1 MAPARRLAA
10 VLAAAAAASTA
21 AALFVNGSVSAP
33 CDSPIYCHGD
43 ILQEIELARPFADS
57 KHFVDMPAR
66 RPLAEIQAA
75 FDKLPKPLK
84 NDSTL
89 NDFLDTYFADAG
101 GELKAVPK
109 DQLNTDPQFLKRIDD
124 AVIREFVAKVV
135 DIWPDLTRSYAGS
148 SDGTGDCA
156 DCPNSFIP
164 VNRTFVIPGGR
175 FREPYY
181 WDTYWVIEGLLRT
194 RGAFTGIARNAIDN
208 FLDLVERF
216 GFVPNGA
223 RVYYLNR
230 SQPPML
236 SQMVR
241 AYLTHTNDTSILDRA
256 LPLLVREHEFWTR
269 NRSVEVRAPSSTG
282 GPDGKK
288 TKTKT
293 YTLSRFAVENT
304 QPRPESFREDYVQA
318 TNESY
323 YSPESG
329 IIYPQVAPLN
339 DSQRAQLYSDLAAAA
354 ETGWDFS
361 SRWLARPGDSARDVY
376 FPLRSLNTHNVVP
389 VCLNSILY
397 GNERAIGDFFALRG
411 NDSAR
416 REWHD
421 AAARRSEAMHALMW
435 NETLYSYF
443 DYNISSSSQHI
454 YVPADD
460 DADVDAADGPA
471 PKGQQ
476 VLFHVAQF
484 FPFWM
489 GAAPR
494 HLRDNPYAVQT
505 AFARVARYLD
515 LRPGGIPAT
524 NIRTG
529 QQWDQP
535 NVWPPL
541 MHVLMQGLL
550 NTPATFGRDDPA
562 HRDLHDLALRLAQ
575 RYLDSTFCT
584 WYATG
589 GSTSATPKLEGA
601 PKDAVGAMFEKY
613 SDESTNVAGGG
624 GEYEVVE
631 GFGWTNGVL
640 IWAADTFAG
649 ELKRPDCGDIKPANV
664 HGGARRKRSAVE
676 LHPRDASRTKKFG
689 RRAVADAK

>member
-10 VLAAAAAASTA
+10 VLAAASTA
-21 AALFVNGSVSAP
+21 AALYTNGSVVAP

-43 ILQEIELARPFADS
+43 ILQEIELARPFSDS

-66 RPLAEIQAA
+66 RPLTEIQAA

-84 NDSTL
+84 NDSVL

-109 DQLNTDPQFLKRIDD
+109 DQLATDARFLKRINDT
-124 AVIREFVAKVV
+124 VVREFVGKVV

-148 SDGTGDCA
+148 SDGGCD

-181 WDTYWVIEGLLRT
+181 WDTYWVLEGLVRT
-194 RGAFTGIARNAIDN
+194 RGAFTEIARNAIDN

-223 RVYYLNR
+223 RIYYLNR

-236 SQMVR
+236 AQMVR
-241 AYLTHTNDTSILDRA
+241 TYLAHTNDTSILDRA
-256 LPLLVREHEFWTR
+256 LPLLVREHDFWTR
-269 NRSVEVRAPSSTG
+269 NRSVDVEVPAAG
-282 GPDGKK
+282 GRGGS
-288 TKTKT
+288 TKT
-293 YTLSRFAVENT
+293 YKLSRFAVDNSV
-304 QPRPESFREDYVQA
+304 PRPESFREDYNQA
-318 TNESY
+318 TNASY
-323 YSPESG
+323 HSPETG
-329 IIYPQVAPLN
+329 IIYPQVAALN

-361 SRWLARPGDSARDVY
+361 SRWLARPDDSARDVY
-376 FPLRSLNTHNVVP
+376 FPLRSLNTRNVVP

-397 GNERAIGDFFALRG
+397 GNEKAIGDFFALRG

-416 REWHD
+416 DDWH
-421 AAARRSEAMHALMW
+421 ARAARRSEAMHALMW

-443 DYNISSSSQHI
+443 DYNVTSSSQHI

-460 DADVDAADGPA
+460 DADAAVDKPTA
-471 PKGQQ
+471 PEGQQ
-476 VLFHVAQF
+476 VFFHVAQF

-494 HLRDNPYAVQT
+494 HLRDNPHAV
-505 AFARVARYLD
+505 AAAYARVARYLD

-524 NIRTG
+524 NVRTG

-550 NTPATFGRDDPA
+550 NTPATFGRDDPS
-562 HRDLHDLALRLAQ
+562 HRDLHALALRLAQ

-589 GSTSATPKLEGA
+589 GSTSETPKLQGA
-601 PKDAVGAMFEKY
+601 PADAVGAMFEKY
-613 SDESTNVAGGG
+613 SDASTNVAGGG

-640 IWAADTFAG
+640 IWAADTFAT
-649 ELKRPDCGDIKPANV
+649 ELQRPDCGDIQAANV
-664 HGGARRKRSAVE
+664 HGGAARRKRSAVE
-676 LHPRDASRTKKFG
+676 LHPRDAARTKRFG
-689 RRAVADAK
+689 RRAAPVADAK